1 MGSGASTDKYKQAV
15 RNCLAHVIHHQ
26 QPLAQDFLHEQA
38 QVEAAKRMKRLEKF
52 ISPADQ
58 LARAMLKLAQNRSVY
73 YEA

>member
-1 MGSGASTDKYKQAV
+1 VGSGASTDKYKQAV

-52 ISPADQ
+52 ISPAD
-58 LARAMLKLAQNRSVY
+58 
-73 YEA
+73 